1 MADQIATILKK
12 MNELY
17 DQLAAKQAEYMA
29 QDSTTATVKTLL
41 NLRLNMYV
49 WHGNAQPQ
57 LYSMQDWW
65 CQVEER
71 DPWYFFQDH
80 QRGCDLEQL
89 HHSLKVP

>member
-41 NLRLNMYV
+41 NLRLNM
-49 WHGNAQPQ
+49 
-57 LYSMQDWW
+57 
-65 CQVEER
+65 
-71 DPWYFFQDH
+71 
-80 QRGCDLEQL
+80 
-89 HHSLKVP
+89 